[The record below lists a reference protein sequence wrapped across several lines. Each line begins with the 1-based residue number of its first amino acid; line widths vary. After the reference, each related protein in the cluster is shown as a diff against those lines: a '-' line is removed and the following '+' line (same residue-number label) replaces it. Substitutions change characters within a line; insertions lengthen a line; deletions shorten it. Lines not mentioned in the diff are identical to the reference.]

1 MIVNIRIA
9 ARLCEAISIYIVRLW
24 AVNIL
29 LGSLNSMGIE
39 YKSHRIRQGGIYS
52 KYQAFVTAKVLE
64 HVTHP

>member
-9 ARLCEAISIYIVRLW
+9 ARHCEAITIYIVRLW

-39 YKSHRIRQGGIYS
+39 YKSHRTRQGRIYS
-52 KYQAFVTAKVLE
+52 KYQAFLTANVLE
-64 HVTHP
+64 HATPP